1 MVKFVNAVVEGS
13 QVSHL
18 SPTVK
23 LGVVCSS
30 TTKCPKCATFMIL
43 LCIAGV
49 PNLFKHTLNISK
61 GNEDVSNSYAC
72 IRPKCATFIVNPKND
87 TSRWVPIFLFTLL
100 NSFKRIVKKSQNKYS
115 ATQFQ
120 P

>member
-1 MVKFVNAVVEGS
+1 MVIIVNAAVEGS

-43 LCIAGV
+43 LYRGAKFV
-49 PNLFKHTLNISK
+49 
-61 GNEDVSNSYAC
+61 
-72 IRPKCATFIVNPKND
+72 
-87 TSRWVPIFLFTLL
+87 
-100 NSFKRIVKKSQNKYS
+100 
-115 ATQFQ
+115 
-120 P
+120 